1 MKYQNKEQMR
11 VDYIRMRNDNALYL
25 DLFYE
30 IYLHKNQKQNLDF
43 NTFAHTF
50 QIYIHSTGYSVLND
64 MDRYFDVIKIL
75 DKDNRTL
82 KWM

>member
-1 MKYQNKEQMR
+1 MRYQNKEQMR
-11 VDYIRMRNDNALYL
+11 VDYIRMRSDNALYL

-43 NTFAHTF
+43 NTFAHMF
-50 QIYIHSTGYSVLND
+50 QMYVHSTQYSLLND
-64 MDRYFDVIKIL
+64 MDIYFNVVKVL
-75 DKDNRTL
+75 DKDKHTI

>member
-11 VDYIRMRNDNALYL
+11 VDYLRMRNDNALYL

-30 IYLHKNQKQNLDF
+30 IYLQKNQKQNLDF

-50 QIYIHSTGYSVLND
+50 QIYMHSTGFSLLND
-64 MDRYFDVIKIL
+64 MDKHFDVVKVL
-75 DKDNRTL
+75 DKDQRVI
-82 KWM
+82 KWI